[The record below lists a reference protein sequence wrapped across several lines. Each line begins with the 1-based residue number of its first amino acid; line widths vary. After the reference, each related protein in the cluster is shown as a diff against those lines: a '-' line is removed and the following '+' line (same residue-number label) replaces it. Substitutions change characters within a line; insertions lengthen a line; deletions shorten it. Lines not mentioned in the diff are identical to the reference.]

1 VEEEEEG
8 REEEEEEVV
17 VLVMVSK
24 KEDEE
29 EKEEGGDEEGEKEEG
44 VARCNVLSTL
54 SLRTACASG
63 ERPMIFSTYA
73 RAFSGA
79 GARTAAKTTNSNSL
93 IMSLLRF
100 SRAIPAR
107 SSEAKYELPLP
118 PRPPWR
124 WRPSS
129 SW

>member
-1 VEEEEEG
+1 MEEEEEG

-17 VLVMVSK
+17 LVMAPR
-24 KEDEE
+24 
-29 EKEEGGDEEGEKEEG
+29 KEEGGEEEEDEKEEG

-54 SLRTACASG
+54 SFRTACASG
-63 ERPMIFSTYA
+63 DRPMIFSTYA

-79 GARTAAKTTNSNSL
+79 GARTAARTTSSNSF

-107 SSEAKYELPLP
+107 SSEAK
-118 PRPPWR
+118 
-124 WRPSS
+124 
-129 SW
+129 